1 MFFTTVNPMDDDQSM
16 EEIVGFFGQAKDRS
30 IQKYLETLSEHS
42 VLVQIQRSPRREEC
56 TTLITMLLAASA
68 ATAKPAH
75 STFTSG
81 RKSGRMFIEKV
92 VHGKDCKTECVIV
105 RFAHPLEIEVCETT
119 VLCGSRV
126 HSALK
131 PPHIRGAS
139 SV

>member
-1 MFFTTVNPMDDDQSM
+1 MDDDQSM
-16 EEIVGFFGQAKDRS
+16 EEILGFLGQAKDRS
-30 IQKYLETLSEHS
+30 IHKYLETLSEHS
-42 VLVQIQRSPRREEC
+42 VLVQIKRSPRREEC

-81 RKSGRMFIEKV
+81 RKSGRMFIEKSLME
-92 VHGKDCKTECVIV
+92 KIAKLNAQIV
-105 RFAHPLEIEVCETT
+105 RCAHPLEIEVCETN

-131 PPHIRGAS
+131 HPHIRGAS